1 MIPTY
6 IDCLVLGLLVGVLVV
21 HVLETRAMLRL
32 LERQIR
38 CLERLAAD
46 RDGPDD
52 DEPAREPALV
62 IPFRKGSLSH

>member
-1 MIPTY
+1 
-6 IDCLVLGLLVGVLVV
+6 VLVV

-32 LERQIR
+32 LERQIH